1 MKLVT
6 LLSFLFFGIT
16 SLNAQTK
23 SATDN
28 DIAKFLK
35 FTNDNYDMGK
45 ITNGK
50 PVEYNLDVQNISKS
64 NITLDNVIV
73 SCGCT
78 TPKYTK
84 NIVLTPGAHTIITLG
99 FNGAAIGPFS
109 KSATLF
115 FSGNLVKPVSFHG
128 EGVQ

>member
-1 MKLVT
+1 MKKIIIVASLI
-6 LLSFLFFGIT
+6 LSMS
-16 SLNAQTK
+16 SLNAQTTP
-23 SATDN
+23 SSDN
-28 DIAKFLK
+28 DITKYLK

-45 ITNGK
+45 IPNGK
-50 PVEYNLDVQNISKS
+50 PVEYNVDVQNISNS

-73 SCGCT
+73 GCGCT

-84 NIVLTPGAHTIITLG
+84 NQVLTPGAHAIITLG
-99 FNGAAIGPFS
+99 FNGLAIGPFS

>member
-1 MKLVT
+1 MKKIIIVASLI
-6 LLSFLFFGIT
+6 LSIS
-16 SLNAQTK
+16 SLNAQTTP
-23 SATDN
+23 SSDN
-28 DIAKFLK
+28 DITKYLK

-45 ITNGK
+45 IPNGK
-50 PVEYNLDVQNISKS
+50 PVEYNVDVQNISNS

-73 SCGCT
+73 GCGCT

-84 NIVLTPGAHTIITLG
+84 NQVLTPGAHAIITLG
-99 FNGAAIGPFS
+99 FNGLAIGPFS

-115 FSGNLVKPVSFHG
+115 FSGNLVKPVSFRG